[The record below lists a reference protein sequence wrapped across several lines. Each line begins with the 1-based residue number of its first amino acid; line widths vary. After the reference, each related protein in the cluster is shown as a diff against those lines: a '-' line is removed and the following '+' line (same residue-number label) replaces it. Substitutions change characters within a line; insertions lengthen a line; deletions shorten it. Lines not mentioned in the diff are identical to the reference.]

1 MSRNGETVTFNITYY
16 AVFKNNRNIL
26 EELHILLAPDE
37 QHSKVFTEIP
47 RIGFKNGKILK
58 DHLAKSVLPK
68 IDVAYNSG
76 PCCGKWPPCE
86 LCKVMKKAST
96 FKKRNSDEIYHIH
109 KPFNCNSK
117 NTVYLIECNQCWK
130 QYTVT
135 SKTKFRYR
143 DNNF

>member
-1 MSRNGETVTFNITYY
+1 MQ
-16 AVFKNNRNIL
+16 
-26 EELHILLAPDE
+26 ILLAPDE

-58 DHLAKSVLPK
+58 DHLVKSVLPK
-68 IDVAYNSG
+68 IDAAYNSG
-76 PCCGKWPPCE
+76 PCRGKRPPCD
-86 LCKVMKKAST
+86 LCKLMKKTLT

-117 NTVYLIECNQCWK
+117 NKVYLIECNQCRK
-130 QYTVT
+130 QYAVT